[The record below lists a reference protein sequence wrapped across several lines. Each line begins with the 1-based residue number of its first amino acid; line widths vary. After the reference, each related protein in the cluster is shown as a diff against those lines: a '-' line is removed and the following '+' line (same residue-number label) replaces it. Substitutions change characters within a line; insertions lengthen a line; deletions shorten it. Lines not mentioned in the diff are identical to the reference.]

1 MTKVLSIPISNN
13 VTAGV
18 TMVDTSVLPWPGATF
33 STGASAT
40 DAHVEQ
46 SFALLAASLGVPR
59 SAVHGVRQVH
69 GNAVHVVHADPA
81 VKGAEESDAL
91 VTNVPGQVI
100 GVKIADCLG
109 VLIYDPDHH
118 VVAAV
123 HSGWRGTVQ
132 GVTTRTIERL
142 QQGWGSRP
150 DQLVVACSPHAS
162 GRHYEVQAD
171 VQSLL
176 PQYCTPVSGV
186 ADRWLLDNQAAVVD
200 QLVRAGVRRD
210 RIQTSDRCTIV
221 DPQFHSHRRD
231 GERAGRCFAFIGL
244 RLAAGQLSA
253 NP

>member
-1 MTKVLSIPISNN
+1 MVHVLAIPMSDS
-13 VTAGV
+13 VVAGV
-18 TMVDTSVLPWPGATF
+18 TMVDTSILPWPGATF
-33 STGASAT
+33 STGTSAT

-46 SFALLAASLGVPR
+46 SFTQLAETLQVPR
-59 SAVHGVRQVH
+59 HAIVSVRQVH
-69 GNAVHVVHADPA
+69 GDRVVVLNGAM
-81 VKGAEESDAL
+81 VKGAEEADAL
-91 VTNVPGQVI
+91 VTDVPGQVI

-118 VVAAV
+118 VIAAV

-132 GVTTRTIERL
+132 DVTTRTIERL

-150 DQLVVACSPHAS
+150 DQLIVACSPHAN
-162 GRHYEVQAD
+162 GTHYEVQAD
-171 VQSLL
+171 VQNLL

-186 ADRWLLDNQAAVVD
+186 ADRWLLDNQAAVVE

-210 RIQTSDRCTIV
+210 RIQTSDRCTMV

-244 RLAAGQLSA
+244 RIAAGQQLA